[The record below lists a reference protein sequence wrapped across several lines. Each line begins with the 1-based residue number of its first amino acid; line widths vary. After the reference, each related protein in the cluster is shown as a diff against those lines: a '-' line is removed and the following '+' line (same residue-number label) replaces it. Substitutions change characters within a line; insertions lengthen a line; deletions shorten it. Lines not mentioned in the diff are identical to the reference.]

1 MEQKK
6 VKLAQVGTG
15 YWGVNI
21 LKSLYSLKDGLLDTI
36 CDINQK
42 VLDDLKLL
50 YPEVNMVIDF
60 NLVLLNPEITAV
72 FIALPAEMHYSFG
85 KRVLEAGKDL
95 YIEKPITLNVDEA
108 EDLLRLSRENNCIL
122 MVGHLLNYHPAI
134 EKIKE
139 IIKSDRIG
147 KIKNIVSNRLNLGIF
162 RVQESVMWS
171 FGCHDISVILSLC
184 GNKLP
189 ESVNCFGQSNITP
202 GIHDITNTVFQ
213 IDDIYVNINLNW
225 LNPFKEQK
233 MTIICERGMLLFD
246 DMEPINKLKLYENYI
261 TACARSLVNQSFTR
275 HTLEKSIP
283 VANKTIGQ
291 NISLDLSETPL
302 IRECRHFVECCRT
315 RKKPLTDGEEAIRV
329 LKVLHMCSDKL
340 KPEMV
345 PKMVLDE
352 SKLDYYVHESSIV
365 DSGAN
370 IGTST
375 QIWHWSHIT
384 SSAEIGERC
393 NIGQAAFISGKL
405 GNGCKVQNNVSVY
418 LGVECGD
425 NVFLGPSCVFTND
438 LNPRAAHPK
447 HGEYV
452 KTYIEEGSTI
462 GANATIRCGIRIGK
476 HSLIG
481 AGSVVVK
488 DVEEYAIMVGNPA
501 RQIGT
506 IDEYGNR
513 TIFK

>member
-21 LKSLYSLKDGLLDTI
+21 LKTLYNLGKSSDNHILDTI

-42 VLDDLKLL
+42 VLDDFKLL
-50 YPEVNMVIDF
+50 YPEVNMVTDF
-60 NLVLLNPEITAV
+60 NLVLSNPEITAV

-95 YIEKPITLNVDEA
+95 YIEKPITLNVEEA
-108 EDLLRLSRENNCIL
+108 EELLRLSKEKNCIL

-139 IIKSDRIG
+139 IVKSGKIG

-189 ESVNCFGQSNITP
+189 ESVNCFGQCNITP
-202 GIHDITNTVFQ
+202 GIHDITNTMFQ

-225 LNPFKEQK
+225 LNPFKDQR
-233 MTIICERGMLLFD
+233 MTIICEKGMLLFD
-246 DMEPINKLKLYENYI
+246 DMEPIDKLKLYENYI
-261 TACARSLVNQSFTR
+261 NWTSSLNSV
-275 HTLEKSIP
+275 P
-283 VANKTIGQ
+283 VANKTVGQ
-291 NISLDLSETPL
+291 VIPLDLTELPL
-302 IRECRHFVECCRT
+302 LRECKHFVECCRM
-315 RKKPLTDGEEAIRV
+315 RMNPLTDGEEAIRV
-329 LKVLHMCSDKL
+329 LKVLKMCSEKL
-340 KPEMV
+340 KPEV
-345 PKMVLDE
+345 DLVAVEPN
-352 SKLDYYVHESSIV
+352 LDYSVHESSIV
-365 DSGAN
+365 DNGAN
-370 IGTST
+370 IGTGT
-375 QIWHWSHIT
+375 KVWHWTHICST
-384 SSAEIGERC
+384 AEIGSGC
-393 NIGQAAFISGKL
+393 NIGQNCYIAGIL

-418 LGVECGD
+418 LGVECED
-425 NVFLGPSCVFTND
+425 NVFLGPSCVLTND
-438 LNPRAAHPK
+438 LNPRCGHPK

-452 KTYIEEGSTI
+452 KTYIETGATI

-481 AGSVVVK
+481 AGSTVVK

-501 RQIGT
+501 KKIGT

-513 TIFK
+513 TIF